1 MNPNSHFCYTLPVTA
16 LLLCINV
23 QAQEQIS
30 WVPGT
35 ILSYVELD
43 GWKKEVNKWD
53 LVIVSA
59 EGSGFNVIEKT
70 ADKEIILK
78 VQTSGVFTRPMPTGN
93 ETFDYQPVKL
103 PLAAGSTWEYVYH
116 YIGKNTGAIGRTSSK
131 CEAISIEEVEV
142 PAGKFNA
149 WKITCR
155 GGWVSTAGSS
165 GSLNKTIWFA
175 PTVSAIVKSNDR
187 TSYFGGSEQFFTS
200 LIKVSKP

>member
-1 MNPNSHFCYTLPVTA
+1 MNANSLFCYISSAAT
-16 LLLCINV
+16 LLLCVNV

-30 WVPGT
+30 WAPGT
-35 ILSYVELD
+35 KLSYVEMD

-53 LVIVSA
+53 LIIVSVDNN
-59 EGSGFNVIEKT
+59 SFNAIEKT
-70 ADKEIILK
+70 ADKEIPLK
-78 VQTSGVFTRPMPTGN
+78 VQSSGIFTRPMPTGN

-116 YIGKNTGAIGRTSSK
+116 YIGKNTGALGRTSTK
-131 CEAISIEEVEV
+131 CEAISMEEVEV

-155 GGWVSTAGSS
+155 GGWVSAAGST
-165 GSLNKTIWFA
+165 GSLNKTVWFA
-175 PTVSAIVKSNDR
+175 PTISAIVKSNDR

-200 LIKVSKP
+200 LVNVSKP